1 MSITNRVKEW
11 LRPSPRVF
19 AKKIIGDQPFNVIDV
34 GAANGLNPH
43 WQPLDGFAHIYA
55 FEPHPES
62 AEKLQ
67 YKYNKSAYRNLY
79 HIIPAGLSRTGGPA
93 ILYMLNAPTGSSILP
108 VDMDS
113 PLVQKED
120 AYIFPIKELPI
131 ETQSLEQA
139 MLENNI
145 AHCDMIKLDVQG
157 AELDIV
163 LGMGEQH
170 LNNLLSIEMEVGF
183 QSVYKGA
190 PKPYEV
196 DAALAPYG
204 FELFDLNLEKH
215 FAKKNGNPGY
225 YADLLGQSP
234 LFGTI
239 NGKLLECDMLFIKKP
254 ELILATK
261 DKQAIGRYIAVL
273 CMYSLYTHALQMA
286 DAATEKGIINAAEKE
301 HIYIQVKKWSNNNR
315 PFFRRPVFSGLY
327 AFVAKIKSHIGHKAW
342 HRQ

>member
-11 LRPSPRVF
+11 LRPSPRAF

-79 HIIPAGLSRTGGPA
+79 HIIPVGLSKTGGPA

-120 AYIFPIKELPI
+120 TYIFPIKELPI
-131 ETQSLEQA
+131 ETQSLELA
-139 MLENNI
+139 MKANNI
-145 AHCDMIKLDVQG
+145 DHCDMIKLDVQG

-196 DAALAPYG
+196 DAALAQHG
-204 FELFDLNLEKH
+204 FELYDLNLEKH
-215 FAKKNGNPGY
+215 FAKKKGNPY
-225 YADLLGQSP
+225 YYSELLGQSP
-234 LFGTI
+234 IFGTI

-254 ELILATK
+254 DLVLATK
-261 DKQAIGRYIAVL
+261 DKNCMERYVAVL
-273 CMYSLYTHALQMA
+273 CMYSLYTHALQIA
-286 DAATEKGIINAAEKE
+286 DAAVDMGIITAAEQE
-301 HIYIQVKKWSNNNR
+301 NIFSNIKKWSSNNR
-315 PFFRRPVFSGLY
+315 PFFKRPVFDGVHQ
-327 AFVAKIKSHIGHKAW
+327 FFAKIKSHIGHKAW